1 MLYSKGKA
9 ILFQNIS
16 RERKMSVYKFCLERK
31 FSVVMKAAFMV
42 EVTVPV
48 VISGVKLGAVSMEV
62 QFHLRSAN
70 TL

>member
-1 MLYSKGKA
+1 
-9 ILFQNIS
+9 
-16 RERKMSVYKFCLERK
+16 MSVRKLCLERK
-31 FSVVMKAAFMV
+31 FSLVMKAAFVV

>member
-1 MLYSKGKA
+1 
-9 ILFQNIS
+9 
-16 RERKMSVYKFCLERK
+16 MSVRNLCLARK
-31 FSVVMKAAFMV
+31 FSVVMKAAFLV

-48 VISGVKLGAVSMEV
+48 VISGVKLGAFSMEV